1 MINTVRGRLTLWYV
15 SALALILILFG
26 IAVYVIFSRA
36 LHRRVDHALYS
47 TIEISITSLNHD
59 TQEGQSPQ
67 SAAQSTAAELS
78 HPQQAMMIFD
88 DGGHLLATHPGE
100 EDLQI
105 QLPDRTTIPDADVHL
120 YTVANQVNRK
130 ENHRIAVRRVTIPP
144 AGTPYIILASQ
155 PLEPVADELESLREI
170 LYFAAP
176 IVLLLA
182 GFGGW
187 FLARQ
192 GLAPVTAM
200 ARSAREI
207 GAGSLDRQLPVANPR
222 DELGQLATTFNE
234 LLARLN
240 AAFEEQRRF
249 MADASHELRNP
260 LSVMSTAA
268 GVTLKKEHRAEEEYR
283 EALQIVAEQTRRL
296 SRIVNDMF
304 MLARA
309 DSGQY
314 PLRKRAL
321 YLNDLLEEVAR
332 AGSVL
337 ASNKNASVEVTNLQE
352 AVFHG
357 DEDLLRQMLLNLVDN
372 AVKFTPPDGHVKL
385 RLERRAGDYLLS
397 VADTG
402 VGIPPEARPH
412 IFERFYRADR
422 TRTRSEDGGAG
433 LGLAIARWIAR
444 AHDGDIEL
452 HDSNGAETKFII
464 RLPHTNGP
472 QLKRHFENTKS

>member
-1 MINTVRGRLTLWYV
+1 MIDTVRGRLTLWYV

-26 IAVYVIFSRA
+26 VAVYVIFSRA
-36 LHRRVDHALYS
+36 LHRRVDQELRA

-59 TQEGQSPQ
+59 TQEGQSPP

-88 DGGHLLATHPGE
+88 DSHQLLATHRGE
-100 EDLQI
+100 EDFPV
-105 QLPDRTTIPDADVHL
+105 QLPERTTITDADVYL
-120 YTVANQVNRK
+120 YTITTQQGR
-130 ENHRIAVRRVTIPP
+130 NHRIAVRRVTIPP
-144 AGTPYIILASQ
+144 ANTPYIILASQ
-155 PLEPVADELESLREI
+155 PLRLVEAELESLREI

-176 IVLLLA
+176 IVLLIA

-207 GAGSLDRQLPVANPR
+207 GAGSLDRQLPVVNAR
-222 DELGQLATTFNE
+222 DELGQLATTFND

-268 GVTLKKEHRAEEEYR
+268 GVTLKKAHRAEEEYR
-283 EALQIVAEQTRRL
+283 EALHIVAEQTRRL
-296 SRIVNDMF
+296 ARIVNDMF

-309 DSGQY
+309 DAGQY
-314 PLRKRAL
+314 PLRKRTL
-321 YLNDLLEEVAR
+321 YLDDLLEEVAR
-332 AGSVL
+332 AGTVL
-337 ASNKNASVEVTNLQE
+337 GTDRSASVKVTNLPE

-372 AVKFTPPDGHVKL
+372 AVKFTPTDGTVVL
-385 RLERRAGDYLLS
+385 SLERNENNYLLS
-397 VADTG
+397 VADSG
-402 VGIPPEARPH
+402 PGIPAEERQH

-422 TRTRSEDGGAG
+422 KRLRVSDDGAG
-433 LGLAIARWIAR
+433 LGLAISRWIAR

-452 HDSNGAETKFII
+452 GDSGTNGTKFIV
-464 RLPHTNGP
+464 RLPLANG
-472 QLKRHFENTKS
+472 K

>member
-1 MINTVRGRLTLWYV
+1 MIDTVRGRLTLWYV
-15 SALALILILFG
+15 SALALILILFSV
-26 IAVYVIFSRA
+26 AVYVIFSGA
-36 LHRRVDHALYS
+36 LHRRVDQELRA

-59 TQEGQSPQ
+59 TQEGQSPP

-88 DGGHLLATHPGE
+88 DSGQLLATHRGE
-100 EDLQI
+100 EDFPV
-105 QLPDRTTIPDADVHL
+105 QLPERAGIPEADVYL
-120 YTVANQVNRK
+120 YTVTNQNKR
-130 ENHRIAVRRVTIPP
+130 NHRLAVRRVTIPP
-144 AGTPYIILASQ
+144 ANTPYIILASQ
-155 PLEPVADELESLREI
+155 PLRPVEAELESLREI

-176 IVLLLA
+176 IVLLIA

-207 GAGSLDRQLPVANPR
+207 GAGSLDRQLPVVNAR
-222 DELGQLATTFNE
+222 DELGQLATTFND

-240 AAFEEQRRF
+240 ASFEEQRRF

-268 GVTLKKEHRAEEEYR
+268 GVTLKKEHRTEDEYR

-314 PLRKRAL
+314 PLRKRTL
-321 YLNDLLEEVAR
+321 YLDDLLEEVAR
-332 AGSVL
+332 AGTVL
-337 ASNKNASVEVTNLQE
+337 ATDKSASVKLTTLPE

-357 DEDLLRQMLLNLVDN
+357 DEDLLRQMLFNLVDN
-372 AVKFTPPDGHVKL
+372 AVKFTPPDGIVTLH
-385 RLERRAGDYLLS
+385 LERYENNYLLT
-397 VADTG
+397 VADSG
-402 VGIPPEARPH
+402 PGIPAEERQH

-422 TRTRSEDGGAG
+422 KRIRVPDGGAG
-433 LGLAIARWIAR
+433 LGLSISRWIAR

-452 HDSNGAETKFII
+452 GDSETTGTKFIV
-464 RLPHTNGP
+464 RLPFTNG
-472 QLKRHFENTKS
+472 K

>member
-1 MINTVRGRLTLWYV
+1 MIDTVRGRLTLWYV
-15 SALALILILFG
+15 SALALILALFG
-26 IAVYVIFSRA
+26 IAVYVMLSRA
-36 LHRRVDHALYS
+36 LHRRVDQALRS
-47 TIEISITSLNHD
+47 TIEISITSLTHD
-59 TQEGQSPQ
+59 TQEGQSPP

-88 DGGHLLATHPGE
+88 DSGQLLATHPGE

-105 QLPDRTTIPDADVHL
+105 QLPDRTTIPDADVTL
-120 YTVANQVNRK
+120 YTVQNGGNGNT
-130 ENHRIAVRRVTIPP
+130 NHRIAVRRVTIPP

-155 PLEPVADELESLREI
+155 PLKSVEDELESLREI

-176 IVLLLA
+176 IVLLVA

-200 ARSAREI
+200 ARSARQI
-207 GAGSLDRQLPVANPR
+207 GAGSLDQKLPVVNPR
-222 DELGQLATTFNE
+222 DELGQLATTFND

-283 EALQIVAEQTRRL
+283 EALQMVAEQTRRL

-309 DSGQY
+309 DAGQY
-314 PLRKRAL
+314 PLRKRTL

-332 AGSVL
+332 AGVVL
-337 ASNKNASVEVTNLQE
+337 GSDRRASVQVTNLPE

-372 AVKFTPPDGHVKL
+372 AVKFTPSEGAVTL
-385 RLERRAGDYLLS
+385 SLERRKDEYLLS
-397 VADTG
+397 VADAG
-402 VGIPPEARPH
+402 PGIPAEARHH

-422 TRTRSEDGGAG
+422 ARTRAEDGGAG

-452 HDSNGAETKFII
+452 DDSGTTGTKFII
-464 RLPHTNGP
+464 RLPLTNGA
-472 QLKRHFENTKS
+472 KKS

>member
-15 SALALILILFG
+15 SALALILALFG
-26 IAVYVIFSRA
+26 IAVYVMLSRA
-36 LHRRVDHALYS
+36 LHRRVDHALRS
-47 TIEISITSLNHD
+47 TIDISITSLTHD
-59 TQEGQSPQ
+59 TQERQSPQ

-78 HPQQAMMIFD
+78 HPQQAMMIFND
-88 DGGHLLATHPGE
+88 SGQLLATHRAE
-100 EDLQI
+100 EELQI
-105 QLPDRTTIPDADVHL
+105 QLPDRATIPDADVSL
-120 YTVANQVNRK
+120 YTVTNVGRRK
-130 ENHRIAVRRVTIPP
+130 NHRIALRRVSIPP

-155 PLEPVADELESLREI
+155 PLEPVEDELESLREI

-176 IVLLLA
+176 VVLLLA

-200 ARSAREI
+200 ARSARQI
-207 GAGSLDRQLPVANPR
+207 GAGSLDQQLPVVNPR
-222 DELGQLATTFNE
+222 DELGQLATTFND

-309 DSGQY
+309 DAGQY
-314 PLRKRAL
+314 PLRKQTL
-321 YLNDLLEEVAR
+321 YLDDLLEEVAR
-332 AGSVL
+332 AGAVL
-337 ASNKNASVEVTNLQE
+337 ASDRRASVQLTNLPE

-372 AVKFTPPDGHVKL
+372 AVKFTPSEGAVTL
-385 RLERRAGDYLLS
+385 SLERRKDEYLLS
-397 VADTG
+397 VSDTG
-402 VGIPPEARPH
+402 PGIPAEERHH
-412 IFERFYRADR
+412 IFERFYRVDKAR
-422 TRTRSEDGGAG
+422 TRAEDGGAG

-444 AHDGDIEL
+444 AHNGDIEL
-452 HDSNGAETKFII
+452 VNSGNTGTKFII
-464 RLPHTNGP
+464 RLPLTNG
-472 QLKRHFENTKS
+472 N

>member
-15 SALALILILFG
+15 SALALILVLFG
-26 IAVYVIFSRA
+26 IAVYAMLSRA
-36 LHRRVDHALYS
+36 LHRRVDHALAA
-47 TIEISITSLNHD
+47 TIEISITSLTHD
-59 TQEGQSPQ
+59 TQEGQSPP

-88 DGGHLLATHPGE
+88 DAGQLLATHPGE
-100 EDLQI
+100 EELHV
-105 QLPDRTTIPDADVHL
+105 QLPERAMIPDTGVHL
-120 YTVANQVNRK
+120 YTVVNEAQTRT
-130 ENHRIAVRRVTIPP
+130 NHRIAVRRVTIPP

-155 PLEPVADELESLREI
+155 PLRPVEDELDSLREI
-170 LYFAAP
+170 LYFATP
-176 IVLLLA
+176 VVLLVA

-192 GLAPVTAM
+192 GLAPVAAM
-200 ARSAREI
+200 ARTARQI
-207 GAGSLDRQLPVANPR
+207 GAGSLDQQLPVANPR
-222 DELGQLATTFNE
+222 DELGQLATTFND
-234 LLARLN
+234 LLGRLN

-309 DSGQY
+309 DSGRY
-314 PLRKRAL
+314 PLRKRTL

-332 AGSVL
+332 AGAVL
-337 ASNKNASVEVTNLQE
+337 AADRSASVELTNLPE
-352 AVFHG
+352 AIFHG

-372 AVKFTPPDGHVKL
+372 AVKFTPSHGAVTVS
-385 RLERRAGDYLLS
+385 LERREADYVLS

-402 VGIPPEARPH
+402 PGIPLEARQH

-422 TRTRSEDGGAG
+422 TRSKSEDGGAG

-452 HDSNGAETKFII
+452 SDSGGAGTKFIV
-464 RLPHTNGP
+464 RLPLTNG
-472 QLKRHFENTKS
+472 N

>member
-1 MINTVRGRLTLWYV
+1 MIDTVRGRLTLWYV

-26 IAVYVIFSRA
+26 VSVYVMLSRA
-36 LHRRVDHALYS
+36 LHRRVDEGLRS
-47 TIEISITSLNHD
+47 TIEISITSLTHD

-88 DGGHLLATHPGE
+88 DRGQLLATHPGE

-105 QLPDRTTIPDADVHL
+105 QLPDRATIPDADVSL
-120 YTVANQVNRK
+120 YTIANGSN
-130 ENHRIAVRRVTIPP
+130 NHRIAVRRVTIPP

-155 PLEPVADELESLREI
+155 PLKPVEDELESLREI

-176 IVLLLA
+176 AVLLLA

-200 ARSAREI
+200 ARSARQI
-207 GAGSLDRQLPVANPR
+207 GAGSLDQQLPIVNPR
-222 DELGQLATTFNE
+222 DELGQLATTFND

-240 AAFEEQRRF
+240 SAFEEQRRF

-268 GVTLKKEHRAEEEYR
+268 GVTLKKEHRAEDEYR
-283 EALQIVAEQTRRL
+283 EALEIIAEQTRRL

-309 DSGQY
+309 DAGQY
-314 PLRKRAL
+314 PLRKRTM
-321 YLNDLLEEVAR
+321 YLDDLLEEVAR
-332 AGSVL
+332 AGAVL
-337 ASNKNASVEVTNLQE
+337 ASDRKASVQLTNLSE

-372 AVKFTPPDGHVKL
+372 AVKFTPSDGAVTL
-385 RLERRAGDYLLS
+385 SLERRADEYVLS
-397 VADTG
+397 VTDAG
-402 VGIPPEARPH
+402 PGIPPEARRH

-422 TRTRSEDGGAG
+422 VRTRAEDGGAG
-433 LGLAIARWIAR
+433 LGLSIARWIAR

-452 HDSNGAETKFII
+452 DDSNGTGTKFVV
-464 RLPHTNGP
+464 RLPAKG
-472 QLKRHFENTKS
+472 TK

>member
-15 SALALILILFG
+15 SALALILVLFG
-26 IAVYVIFSRA
+26 IAVYVLLSRA
-36 LHRRVDHALYS
+36 LHRRVDQALAS
-47 TIEISITSLNHD
+47 TIEISITSLTHD

-88 DGGHLLATHPGE
+88 DSGHLLATHEGE
-100 EDLQI
+100 EELQI
-105 QLPDRTTIPDADVHL
+105 QPPDRTTVPEADIYL
-120 YTVANQVNRK
+120 YTVSAAANAKDQ
-130 ENHRIAVRRVTIPP
+130 HRIAVRRVTIPP
-144 AGTPYIILASQ
+144 AGTRYIILASQ
-155 PLEPVADELESLREI
+155 PLKPIADELESLRDI
-170 LYFAAP
+170 LYFSTP

-200 ARSAREI
+200 ARSARQI
-207 GAGSLDRQLPVANPR
+207 GAGSLDQQLPVVNPR
-222 DELGQLATTFNE
+222 DELGQLATTFND
-234 LLARLN
+234 LLGRLD

-268 GVTLKKEHRAEEEYR
+268 GVTLKKEHRTEQEYR

-309 DSGQY
+309 DSGRY
-314 PLRKRAL
+314 PLHKRTL

-332 AGSVL
+332 TGAVL
-337 ASNKNASVEVTNLQE
+337 AAGRNASVELTNVPE
-352 AVFHG
+352 AGFHG

-372 AVKFTPPDGHVKL
+372 AMKFTPVNGVVML
-385 RLERRAGDYLLS
+385 GLERCDANYLLS
-397 VADTG
+397 VSDNG
-402 VGIPPEARPH
+402 PGIPAEARHH

-422 TRTRSEDGGAG
+422 TRTKTEDGGAG

-444 AHDGDIEL
+444 AHEATL
-452 HDSNGAETKFII
+452 SWMTQVAMAQSS
-464 RLPHTNGP
+464 LSVC
-472 QLKRHFENTKS
+472 L